1 MTCTNQNV
9 HALTP
14 HTLFDDASTVALPAN
29 HHDHTR
35 GTPNFF
41 DTLPDII
48 DRIQP
53 ELSIRVFPDRE
64 TLNSRLSI
72 ETISDT
78 ARIRAGRLVTRSYN
92 TGTNE

>member
-14 HTLFDDASTVALPAN
+14 HTPFDNASTVALPAN
-29 HHDHTR
+29 HHDHTC

-41 DTLPDII
+41 GTLHDII

-53 ELSIRVFPDRE
+53 ELSIWVSPDRE
-64 TLNSRLSI
+64 TRNSRLSI
-72 ETISDT
+72 ETIFDT
-78 ARIRAGRLVTRSYN
+78 AGIRAGCLVTRSYN
-92 TGTNE
+92 IGTNE